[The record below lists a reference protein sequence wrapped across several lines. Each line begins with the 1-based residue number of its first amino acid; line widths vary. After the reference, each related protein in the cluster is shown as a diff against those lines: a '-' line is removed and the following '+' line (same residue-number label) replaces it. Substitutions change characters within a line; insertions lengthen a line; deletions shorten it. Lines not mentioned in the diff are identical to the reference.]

1 MYVVKLLINRKIER
15 MNSFKKIVN
24 NKQRIGRYLFVF
36 LYLLISESLTFKSS
50 AQSYFFRN
58 YQVEN
63 GLSNNTIFSSLQDK
77 KGFLWFGT
85 KDGLNRFDGYHFKV
99 FNVTENE
106 DKLLNT
112 NYTNCLMTDSNN
124 VLWIGCRKGIYTY
137 NYDKEK
143 LKSFT
148 DSLEEI
154 IGLQMDGRNNLWII
168 SKYVLYQYNFI
179 TKKLKKFPSE
189 KYFSATSLCIDSNKQ
204 IWVSTTNGT
213 IEKFD
218 NKTQH
223 FMSYDVFNHSPF
235 STSTYISKI
244 YATENNTIFI
254 STSSQ
259 GLKEF
264 DKKTSSYKD
273 VLTHNSDKSSI
284 HIRDILRY
292 SKNEYWFASESGIF
306 ILNTITKKF
315 TNLKKKFLDP
325 FSLNDNAIYTLCM
338 DNEGGVWAGTYFGG
352 INYYS
357 KKNGVFYKYFPDNSK
372 KSISGNAIRE
382 ICEDDFG
389 NIWIGTEDA
398 GLNKLNR
405 KTGIITQYIP
415 TGKNNSIAYSN
426 IHGLLAVGNELWI
439 GTFEH
444 GLDVMDIRTGNII
457 RHYNSGLGKRQL
469 KSNFIV
475 SLLRTKSGDIY
486 LGCSSSLFKYKSQTD
501 GFEVV
506 KEVER
511 NIFVSSMLEDY
522 DHKIW
527 VGTNNGAA
535 YFNPNTGEKGSILYD
550 PLDDRNLSYN
560 RINSMFEDSNQCL
573 WFATEGRGV
582 WKLSKDRKKTT
593 SFTTS
598 NGLPSNFILKI
609 IEDANHKIWITTS
622 RGLVNYNPDKG
633 NFITYTTDNGLL
645 SNQFNYNSGYMDSSG
660 KMYFGSVKGMI
671 TFNPSDLMKEHIDAP
686 LYITDFIVQNKQQ
699 EIDGINSILK
709 NSIVTTNE
717 VILPYDKSSFSIDF
731 AALSYIS
738 PDVTIYSYFMQG
750 LDMEWTELKHNRKV
764 YFTNLSTGKYVFNLK
779 ASINGNWSKTEKKLT
794 IIVLPPWWATIWA
807 YLFYAIIIISLVYY
821 LLRTYHI
828 IVEDKKEKE
837 IYESKIDFFTSIAH
851 EIRTPLTLIKGP
863 VENLLEQVDDIP
875 QIKEDVVLMERNT
888 ERLIKL
894 VSQILDFR
902 KIETKGFILDYTK
915 VNVTELLQEEFHTFE
930 DLAKRRKIH
939 YTLECDSEDVFAFT
953 DEEALNKIFS
963 NLFNNAIKYAHK
975 KVSIRL
981 LKPSDNSTFT
991 IEFEND
997 GLIIPIEMRAKIF
1010 EPFYRL
1016 KETLKQQGTGIG
1028 LSLTMSLTELLHGK
1042 VFVKDT
1048 DDGLN
1053 VFVLSL
1059 PLKQK

>member
-1 MYVVKLLINRKIER
+1 
-15 MNSFKKIVN
+15 MNYFKKILK
-24 NKQRIGRYLFVF
+24 NKKRLVRCISIF
-36 LYLLISESLTFKSS
+36 LILQISKNFAFNAS
-50 AQSYFFRN
+50 AQPYFFRN

-63 GLSNNTIFSSLQDK
+63 GLSNNTVYCSLQDK

-106 DKLLNT
+106 HKLLNT
-112 NYTNCLMTDSNN
+112 NYTNCLMTDND

-143 LKSFT
+143 LKSFSDT
-148 DSLEEI
+148 LEEI
-154 IGLQMDGRNNLWII
+154 NGLQVDGRNNIWII
-168 SKYVLYQYNFI
+168 SKDVLYRYNFD
-179 TKKLKKFPSE
+179 TKKTKKFPND
-189 KYFSATSLCIDSNKQ
+189 KFFSATSLCRDAQNQ
-204 IWVSTTNGT
+204 IWVSTADGF
-213 IEKFD
+213 IKKYDEKTEQF
-218 NKTQH
+218 T
-223 FMSYDVFNHSPF
+223 SYNVFAHSPF
-235 STSTYISKI
+235 ATSNFIPKI
-244 YATENNTIFI
+244 YATDNNSIYI
-254 STSSQ
+254 GTSSQ

-264 DKKTSSYKD
+264 DVKTSTYKD
-273 VLTHNSDKSSI
+273 VLTHNPDKSSI
-284 HIRDILRY
+284 HVRDILRY
-292 SKNEYWFASESGIF
+292 SKNEYWFATESGIF

-325 FSLNDNAIYTLCM
+325 FSLDDNAVYTLCM

-352 INYYS
+352 VNYYS
-357 KKNGVFYKYFPDNSK
+357 KNNGVFHKYFPDNSK
-372 KSISGNAIRE
+372 KSISGNAVRE
-382 ICEDDFG
+382 ICEDQFG

-405 KTGIITQYIP
+405 KTGVITQYIP
-415 TGKNNSIAYSN
+415 TGKKNSIAYSN

-444 GLDVMDIRTGNII
+444 GLDVMDINSGKII
-457 RHYNSGLGKRQL
+457 RHYNSGLGKKQL

-475 SLLRTKSGDIY
+475 SLFRAKLGDIY
-486 LGCSSSLFKYKSQTD
+486 VGCSYGLYKYDSKND
-501 GFEVV
+501 GFDIV
-506 KEVER
+506 KEVEP
-511 NIFVSSMLEDY
+511 NIFVPAMLEDY
-522 DHKIW
+522 EHKIW
-527 VGTNNGAA
+527 IATHNGVA
-535 YFNPNTGEKGSILYD
+535 YFNPKTGEKGRVLYEPD
-550 PLDDRNLSYN
+550 KDKSLSHN
-560 RINSMFEDSNQCL
+560 QLNSMFEDSEQCL

-582 WKLSKDRKKTT
+582 WKLSKDRKTLT

-609 IEDANHKIWITTS
+609 LEDANHKIWITTS
-622 RGLVNYNPDKG
+622 RGLVNYNPDNG
-633 NFITYTTDNGLL
+633 NFITYTKNNGLL
-645 SNQFNYNSGYMDSSG
+645 GDQFNYNSGYMDITG
-660 KMYFGSVKGMI
+660 KMYFGSVKGMV
-671 TFNPSDLMKEHIDAP
+671 TFNPNDLVKEKIDAP

-699 EIDGINSILK
+699 EIDGINSVLK
-709 NSIVTTNE
+709 SSIVTTNE

-750 LDMEWTELKHNRKV
+750 LDKEWTELKHNRKV
-764 YFTNLSTGKYVFNLK
+764 YFTNLSTGKYVFKLK
-779 ASINGNWSKTEKKLT
+779 ASINGNWSKMEKQL
-794 IIVLPPWWATIWA
+794 IIIILPPWWASIWA
-807 YLFYAIIIISLVYY
+807 YLFYTIVIVSLAYY

-837 IYESKIDFFTSIAH
+837 IYESKIDFFTSVAH

-863 VENLLEQVDDIP
+863 VENLLEQVYDLP

-888 ERLIKL
+888 DRLIKL

-902 KIETKGFILDYTK
+902 KIETKGFILDYTE
-915 VNVTELLQEEFHTFE
+915 VNVTKLLQTEFHTFE
-930 DLAKRRKIH
+930 DLAKRRNLKYI
-939 YTLECDSEDVFAFT
+939 LKCDSVDVFAFT
-953 DEEALNKIFS
+953 DEEALTKIFS

-981 LKPSDNSTFT
+981 LNSSDSSTFT

-997 GLIIPIEMRAKIF
+997 GLIIPIEMRTKIF

-1059 PLKQK
+1059 PLK

>member
-1 MYVVKLLINRKIER
+1 MNR
-15 MNSFKKIVN
+15 FKKVLRSKKIF
-24 NKQRIGRYLFVF
+24 KWYIFAF
-36 LYLLISESLTFKSS
+36 LYLLISQSFPFDSS

-63 GLSNNTIFSSLQDK
+63 GLSNNTVFCSLQDK

-99 FNVTENE
+99 FNLTENE

-112 NYTNCLMTDSNN
+112 NYTNCLMTDNKN

-143 LKSFT
+143 LKSFSDT
-148 DSLEEI
+148 LEEI
-154 IGLQMDGRNNLWII
+154 NGLQMDGRNNLWII
-168 SKYVLYQYNFI
+168 SKDVLYRYNFAT
-179 TKKLKKFPSE
+179 TKIKKFPQNQ
-189 KYFSATSLCIDSNKQ
+189 YFLATSLCRDANNQ
-204 IWVSTTNGT
+204 IWVSTTDGF
-213 IEKFD
+213 IQKYD
-218 NKTQH
+218 DKTEQ
-223 FMSYDVFNHSPF
+223 FTSYNVFNHSPF
-235 STSTYISKI
+235 STSNYISKI
-244 YATENNTIFI
+244 HATENNAIFVG
-254 STSSQ
+254 TSSQ

-264 DKKTSSYKD
+264 DIKSSTYKD
-273 VLTHNSDKSSI
+273 LLTHNPDKSSI

-306 ILNTITKKF
+306 ILNTVTKKF
-315 TNLKKKFLDP
+315 TNLKKKILDP
-325 FSLNDNAIYTLCM
+325 FSLNDNAIYTLCI
-338 DNEGGVWAGTYFGG
+338 DNEGGVWVGTYFGG
-352 INYYS
+352 VNYYS
-357 KKNGVFYKYFPDNSK
+357 KKNGIFRKYFPDNSK
-372 KSISGNAIRE
+372 KSISGNAVRE
-382 ICEDDFG
+382 ICEDRFG

-415 TGKNNSIAYSN
+415 TGKKNTIAHSN

-444 GLDVMDIRTGNII
+444 GLDVMDIRTGKII
-457 RHYNSGLGKRQL
+457 RHYNSGLGKKQL

-486 LGCSSSLFKYKSQTD
+486 VGCSSSLFKFDPRTD
-501 GFEVV
+501 GFNFV
-506 KEVER
+506 KEVES

-522 DHKIW
+522 DHIIW
-527 VGTNNGAA
+527 VGTNNGAT
-535 YFNPNTGEKGSILYD
+535 YFNSKTGEKGNVLYN
-550 PLDDRNLSYN
+550 PLNNRNLSYN
-560 RINSMFEDSNQCL
+560 RINSMFEDSKQCL

-582 WKLSKDRKKTT
+582 WKLSKDRKKLT

-609 IEDANHKIWITTS
+609 LEDANHKIWISTS

-633 NFITYTTDNGLL
+633 NFTTYTKDNGLL
-645 SNQFNYNSGYMDSSG
+645 SDQFNYNSGYMDSTG
-660 KMYFGSVKGMI
+660 KIYFGSVKGMI
-671 TFNPSDLMKEHIDAP
+671 TFNPSDLMKEKIDAP
-686 LYITDFIVQNKQQ
+686 LYITDFIVQNKQE

-709 NSIVTTNE
+709 NSIVTTDE
-717 VILPYDKSSFSIDF
+717 VVLPHDKSSFSIDF

-750 LDMEWTELKHNRKV
+750 LDKEWTELKRNRKV
-764 YFTNLSTGKYVFNLK
+764 YFTNLSTGKYVFKLK
-779 ASINGNWSKTEKKLT
+779 ASINGNWSKTEKILT

-807 YLFYAIIIISLVYY
+807 YLFYAIIVISLAYY
-821 LLRTYHI
+821 LLRTYLI

-875 QIKEDVVLMERNT
+875 QIKEDVILMERNT

-902 KIETKGFILDYTK
+902 KIETKGFFLDYTH
-915 VNVTELLQEEFHTFE
+915 VNITKLLQEEFHTFE
-930 DLAKRRKIH
+930 DLAKRRKIQ
-939 YTLECDSEDVFAFT
+939 YTLECNSEDIFAFT

-981 LKPSDNSTFT
+981 LKPIDNLTFT

-1028 LSLTMSLTELLHGK
+1028 LSLTMSLTKLLHGK

-1048 DDGLN
+1048 DDELN

>member
-1 MYVVKLLINRKIER
+1 
-15 MNSFKKIVN
+15 MNYFKKILK
-24 NKQRIGRYLFVF
+24 NKKRLVRCISIF
-36 LYLLISESLTFKSS
+36 LILQTSKNFAFNAS
-50 AQSYFFRN
+50 AQPYFFRN

-63 GLSNNTIFSSLQDK
+63 GLSNNTVYCSLQDK

-106 DKLLNT
+106 HKLLNT
-112 NYTNCLMTDSNN
+112 NYTNCLMTDND

-143 LKSFT
+143 LKSFSDT
-148 DSLEEI
+148 LEEI
-154 IGLQMDGRNNLWII
+154 NGLQVDGRNNIWII
-168 SKYVLYQYNFI
+168 SKDVLYRYNFD
-179 TKKLKKFPSE
+179 TKKTKKFPND
-189 KYFSATSLCIDSNKQ
+189 KFFSATSLCRDAQNQ
-204 IWVSTTNGT
+204 IWVSTADGF
-213 IEKFD
+213 IKKYDEKTEQF
-218 NKTQH
+218 T
-223 FMSYDVFNHSPF
+223 SYNVFAHSPF
-235 STSTYISKI
+235 ATSNFIPKI
-244 YATENNTIFI
+244 YATDNNII
-254 STSSQ
+254 YIGTSSQ

-264 DKKTSSYKD
+264 DVKTSTYKD
-273 VLTHNSDKSSI
+273 VLTHNPDKSSI
-284 HIRDILRY
+284 HVRDILRY
-292 SKNEYWFASESGIF
+292 SKNEYWFATESGIF

-325 FSLNDNAIYTLCM
+325 FSLDDNAVYTLCM

-357 KKNGVFYKYFPDNSK
+357 KNNGVFHKYFPDNSK
-372 KSISGNAIRE
+372 KSISGNAVRE
-382 ICEDDFG
+382 ICEDQFG

-405 KTGIITQYIP
+405 KTGVITQYIP
-415 TGKNNSIAYSN
+415 TGKKNSIAYSN

-444 GLDVMDIRTGNII
+444 GLDVMDINSGKII
-457 RHYNSGLGKRQL
+457 RHYNSGLGKKQL

-475 SLLRTKSGDIY
+475 SLFRAKLGDIY
-486 LGCSSSLFKYKSQTD
+486 VGCSYGLYKYDSKND
-501 GFEVV
+501 GFDIV
-506 KEVER
+506 KEVEP
-511 NIFVSSMLEDY
+511 NIFVPAMLEDY
-522 DHKIW
+522 EHKIW
-527 VGTNNGAA
+527 IATHNGVA
-535 YFNPNTGEKGSILYD
+535 YFNPKTGEKGRVLYEPD
-550 PLDDRNLSYN
+550 KDKSLSHN
-560 RINSMFEDSNQCL
+560 QLNSMFEDSEQCL

-582 WKLSKDRKKTT
+582 WKLSKDRKTLT

-609 IEDANHKIWITTS
+609 LEDANHKIWITTS
-622 RGLVNYNPDKG
+622 RGLVNYNPDNG
-633 NFITYTTDNGLL
+633 NFITYTKNNGLL
-645 SNQFNYNSGYMDSSG
+645 GDQFNYNSGYMDITG
-660 KMYFGSVKGMI
+660 KMYFGSVKGMV
-671 TFNPSDLMKEHIDAP
+671 TFNPNDLVKEKIDAP

-699 EIDGINSILK
+699 EIDGINSVLK
-709 NSIVTTNE
+709 SSIVTTNE

-750 LDMEWTELKHNRKV
+750 LDKEWTELKHNRKV
-764 YFTNLSTGKYVFNLK
+764 YFTNLSTGKYVFKLK
-779 ASINGNWSKTEKKLT
+779 ASINGNWSKMEKQL
-794 IIVLPPWWATIWA
+794 IIIILPPWWASIWA
-807 YLFYAIIIISLVYY
+807 YLFYTIVIVSLAYY

-837 IYESKIDFFTSIAH
+837 IYESKIDFFTSVAH

-863 VENLLEQVDDIP
+863 VENLLEQVYDLP

-888 ERLIKL
+888 DRLIKL

-902 KIETKGFILDYTK
+902 KIETKGFILDYTE
-915 VNVTELLQEEFHTFE
+915 VNVTKLLQTEFHTFE
-930 DLAKRRKIH
+930 DLAKRRNLKYI
-939 YTLECDSEDVFAFT
+939 LKCDSEDVFAFT
-953 DEEALNKIFS
+953 DEEALTKIFS

-981 LKPSDNSTFT
+981 LNSSDSSTFT

-997 GLIIPIEMRAKIF
+997 GLIIPIEMRTKIF

-1059 PLKQK
+1059 PLK

>member
-1 MYVVKLLINRKIER
+1 
-15 MNSFKKIVN
+15 MNSKISRMKHYIKIWSN
-24 NKQRIGRYLFVF
+24 PKRFGHYIFLSLF
-36 LYLLISESLTFKSS
+36 LQMGESVIPVSS
-50 AQSYFFRN
+50 AQSYFFRH

-63 GLSNNTIFSSLQDK
+63 GLSNNTVFCSLQDK

-99 FNVTENE
+99 FNITENE
-106 DKLLNT
+106 DELLNT
-112 NYTNCLMTDSNN
+112 NHTNCLMTDHNN

-143 LKSFT
+143 LKSFADT
-148 DSLEEI
+148 LEEI
-154 IGLQMDGRNNLWII
+154 NGLQMDGRNNLWII
-168 SKYVLYQYNFI
+168 SKNALYRYDFI
-179 TKKLKKFPSE
+179 LKKLKKIPIG
-189 KYFSATSLCIDSNKQ
+189 KHFSASAMCLDAQNH
-204 IWVSTTNGT
+204 IWVSTANGT

-218 NKTQH
+218 NQTEQ
-223 FMSYDVFNHSPF
+223 FTSYNVFAHSPP
-235 STSTYISKI
+235 STSNYITKI
-244 YATENNTIFI
+244 YATDNNSIYI
-254 STSSQ
+254 GTSSQ

-264 DKKTSSYKD
+264 DIKTSTYKD
-273 VLTHNSDKSSI
+273 VLTHNPDKSSV
-284 HIRDILRY
+284 HVRDILRY
-292 SKNEYWFASESGIF
+292 SKNEYWFATESGIF
-306 ILNTITKKF
+306 ILNTISKKF
-315 TNLKKKFLDP
+315 TNLRKKMLDP
-325 FSLNDNAIYTLCM
+325 FSLDDNAIYSLCL

-352 INYYS
+352 VNYYS
-357 KKNGVFYKYFPDNSK
+357 KKNSAFEKYFPDNSK
-372 KSISGNAIRE
+372 KSISGNAVRE
-382 ICEDDFG
+382 ICEDRFG
-389 NIWIGTEDA
+389 NIWVGTEDA

-405 KTGIITQYIP
+405 KTGIITQFTP
-415 TGKNNSIAYSN
+415 TGKKNSIAYSN

-457 RHYNSGLGKRQL
+457 RHYNSGLGKHQL

-475 SLLRTKSGDIY
+475 SLLRSKSGDIY
-486 LGCSSSLFKYKSQTD
+486 VGSSSSLFKYDPKID

-506 KEVER
+506 KEVEP
-511 NIFVSSMLEDY
+511 NIFIFSMLEDY
-522 DHKIW
+522 THKIW
-527 VGTNNGAA
+527 VGTHNGAA
-535 YFNPNTGEKGSILYD
+535 YFNPKTGEKGSVLYD
-550 PLDDRNLSYN
+550 SINGINVSN
-560 RINSMFEDSNQCL
+560 KRINSLFEDSKQCL

-582 WKLSKDRKKTT
+582 WKLSKDRKKFT

-609 IEDANHKIWITTS
+609 LEDANHKIWITTF
-622 RGLVNYNPDKG
+622 RGLVNYNPDNG
-633 NFITYTTDNGLL
+633 NFITYTEDNGLL
-645 SNQFNYNSGYMDSSG
+645 GDQFNYNSAYMDISG
-660 KMYFGSVKGMI
+660 KMYFGSLKGMI
-671 TFNPSDLMKEHIDAP
+671 TFNPNDLMKEKIDAP

-699 EIDGINSILK
+699 EVDGINSILK

-750 LDMEWTELKHNRKV
+750 LDKEWTELKHNRKV
-764 YFTNLSTGKYVFNLK
+764 YFTNLSTGKYVFKLK
-779 ASINGNWSKTEKKLT
+779 ASINGYWSKTEKTLT

-807 YLFYAIIIISLVYY
+807 YLFYALIIISLAYY

-828 IVEDKKEKE
+828 IVEDKKAKE
-837 IYESKIDFFTSIAH
+837 IYESKIDFFTSVAH

-863 VENLLEQVDDIP
+863 VENLLEQIDSNP
-875 QIKEDVVLMERNT
+875 QIKEDVILMERNT
-888 ERLIKL
+888 ERLLKL

-902 KIETKGFILDYTK
+902 KIETKGFILDYADVNITK
-915 VNVTELLQEEFHTFE
+915 RLQEEFHTFE
-930 DLAKRRKIH
+930 DLAKRRNLT
-939 YTLECDSEDVFAFT
+939 YTLECNTGGDIFAFT
-953 DEEALNKIFS
+953 DEEALTKIFS

-975 KVSIRL
+975 KVSVRL

-997 GLIIPIEMRAKIF
+997 GLIIPPEMRAKIF

-1028 LSLTMSLTELLHGK
+1028 LSLTMSLTNLLHGR

>member
-1 MYVVKLLINRKIER
+1 MLLNCLLIKNGR
-15 MNSFKKIVN
+15 MNKFKNILR
-24 NKQRIGRYLFVF
+24 NKNIFKRYIFAF
-36 LYLLISESLTFKSS
+36 LYLLISQSFPFESS

-63 GLSNNTIFSSLQDK
+63 GLSNNTVFCSLQDK

-99 FNVTENE
+99 FNLTENE

-112 NYTNCLMTDSNN
+112 NYTNCLMTDNKN

-143 LKSFT
+143 LKSFSDT
-148 DSLEEI
+148 LEEI
-154 IGLQMDGRNNLWII
+154 NGLQMDGRNNLWII
-168 SKYVLYQYNFI
+168 SKDVLYQYNFAT
-179 TKKLKKFPSE
+179 TKIKKFPKD
-189 KYFSATSLCIDSNKQ
+189 KYFSATSLCRDFKNQ
-204 IWVSTTNGT
+204 IWISTSDGFIQKYDDKT
-213 IEKFD
+213 EKF
-218 NKTQH
+218 T
-223 FMSYDVFNHSPF
+223 SYDVFNHSPF
-235 STSTYISKI
+235 STSNYISKI
-244 YATENNTIFI
+244 FATEYNTIFVG
-254 STSSQ
+254 TSSQ

-264 DKKTSSYKD
+264 DTKTSAYKD
-273 VLTHNSDKSSI
+273 LLTHNPDKSSI

-292 SKNEYWFASESGIF
+292 SKDEYWFASESGIF
-306 ILNTITKKF
+306 ILNTVTKKF
-315 TNLKKKFLDP
+315 TNLKKKILDP
-325 FSLNDNAIYTLCM
+325 FSLNDNAIYTLCT
-338 DNEGGVWAGTYFGG
+338 DNEGGVWVGTYFGG
-352 INYYS
+352 VNYYS
-357 KKNGVFYKYFPDNSK
+357 KKNGVFRKYFPDNSK
-372 KSISGNAIRE
+372 KSISGNAVRE
-382 ICEDDFG
+382 ICEDHFG

-415 TGKNNSIAYSN
+415 TGKKNSIAHSN

-444 GLDVMDIRTGNII
+444 GLDVMDIRTGKII
-457 RHYNSGLGKRQL
+457 RHYNSGLGKKQL

-486 LGCSSSLFKYKSQTD
+486 VGCSSSLFKFDPRTD
-501 GFEVV
+501 GFNVV
-506 KEVER
+506 REVES
-511 NIFVSSMLEDY
+511 NIFVSSILEDY
-522 DHKIW
+522 DRKIW

-535 YFNPNTGEKGSILYD
+535 YFNPITGEKGSVLYD
-550 PLDDRNLSYN
+550 PFNNKNLSFN
-560 RINSMFEDSNQCL
+560 RINSMFEDSKQCL

-582 WKLSKDRKKTT
+582 WKLSKNRKKLT

-609 IEDANHKIWITTS
+609 LEDANHKIWITTS
-622 RGLVNYNPDKG
+622 RGLVNFNPDKG
-633 NFITYTTDNGLL
+633 DFITHTKDNGLL
-645 SNQFNYNSGYMDSSG
+645 SDQFNYNSGYMDSSG
-660 KMYFGSVKGMI
+660 KIYLGSVKGMI
-671 TFNPSDLMKEHIDAP
+671 TFNPNDLMKEKIDAP
-686 LYITDFIVQNKQQ
+686 LYLTDFIVQNKPE
-699 EIDGINSILK
+699 EIDGLNSILK
-709 NSIVTTNE
+709 NSIVTTDE
-717 VILPYDKSSFSIDF
+717 VILPHDKSSFSIDF

-750 LDMEWTELKHNRKV
+750 LDKEWTELKRNRKV
-764 YFTNLSTGKYVFNLK
+764 YFTNLSTGKYVFKLK

-794 IIVLPPWWATIWA
+794 IIVLPPWWSTIWA
-807 YLFYAIIIISLVYY
+807 YLFYSIIIISLAYY
-821 LLRTYHI
+821 LLRTYLI

-875 QIKEDVVLMERNT
+875 QIKEDVILMERNT

-902 KIETKGFILDYTK
+902 KIESKGFILDYTQ
-915 VNVTELLQEEFHTFE
+915 VNITKLLKEEFHTFE
-930 DLAKRRKIH
+930 DLAKRRKIQ
-939 YTLECDSEDVFAFT
+939 YTLECDSEDVFALT

-975 KVSIRL
+975 KVFVRL
-981 LKPSDNSTFT
+981 LKPIDNLTFT

-997 GLIIPIEMRAKIF
+997 GLIIPTEMRAKIF